1 MPEFHALPGGGVRL
15 VLDPDEAGLLRGL
28 ASELRSI
35 LTGSGV
41 ADDPVI
47 ERLFPAAYED
57 PMEEESFRDMVAGD
71 LEQEKIAGL
80 DAITSALGNDAVADV
95 ALGAEEVDAWLASLT
110 DLRLALGTRLGV
122 DQERMGAEV
131 DPTEPDA
138 AAMTVL
144 HWLGW
149 VQEGILRTLQGA

>member
-1 MPEFHALPGGGVRL
+1 MPEFHPLSGGGVRL
-15 VLDPDEAGLLRGL
+15 VLDPDEARLLAGL

-35 LTGSGV
+35 LTGAGP
-41 ADDPVI
+41 ADDPVV

-57 PMEEESFRDMVAGD
+57 PIDEESYRDLIAGS

-80 DAITSALGNDAVADV
+80 DAITSALGDDNANDV
-95 ALGAEEVDAWLASLT
+95 ALSSDEVAGWLASLT

-122 DQERMGAEV
+122 DEARMAIEV
-131 DPTEPDA
+131 DPKAPDA

-149 VQEGILRTLQGA
+149 LQEGILHALQAP